1 MRKAQP
7 VADSDGTQWI
17 WASTSTAEIY
27 DPSTNAW
34 TPTMNLATNQPSGL
48 NFDRAYHAAI
58 LLPTGQVLIV
68 GGYHSDLQGNVAY
81 PNTTEL
87 FDPSTG
93 VFSVMDTLNYG
104 ISSPQLALLPTGN
117 VFVAGQYEQPMTLSS
132 GANLASADMVKPLK
146 DKEIEIDATPL
157 SSATTVTVGSDLFG
171 IDMASGNY
179 RASCCSTVSIVANKD
194 GDEVY
199 MITDCTQADA
209 GCTNCVQWQ
218 TTDEGTF
225 YNWYLHITGEGK
237 CFKQING

>member
-1 MRKAQP
+1 M
-7 VADSDGTQWI
+7 
-17 WASTSTAEIY
+17 
-27 DPSTNAW
+27 
-34 TPTMNLATNQPSGL
+34 
-48 NFDRAYHAAI
+48 
-58 LLPTGQVLIV
+58 
-68 GGYHSDLQGNVAY
+68 
-81 PNTTEL
+81 
-87 FDPSTG
+87 
-93 VFSVMDTLNYG
+93 
-104 ISSPQLALLPTGN
+104 
-117 VFVAGQYEQPMTLSS
+117 AGQYEQPMTLSS

-179 RASCCSTVSIVANKD
+179 RASCCSTVLIVANKD